1 MRPNPSKEIEKLNKY
16 FKKRNKYSKKQK
28 DLNNSIQQLVE
39 YQKSKEEEDRK

>member
-16 FKKRNKYSKKQK
+16 FKKRNKYSKEQK
-28 DLNNSIQQLVE
+28 DLNNSIQKLVE